1 MEVLIYEHRKNNTN
15 FLYKTKLFR
24 IQYLFLD
31 VWDEKQYLKTEVI
44 KDLQFINKWNIN
56 KIKNLH
62 SNEKEGDKNDQ

>member
-1 MEVLIYEHRKNNTN
+1 MNTEKIIQI
-15 FLYKTKLFR
+15 FLYKTKLLR

>member
-1 MEVLIYEHRKNNTN
+1 MNTEEITQT

-56 KIKNLH
+56 KIKKLH
-62 SNEKEGDKNDQ
+62 SNKKEGDKNDQ